1 MSGEWQP
8 IETAPRD
15 GVPLLIRFRDDLP
28 SRVSGFAGK
37 CAVMRWTFDGGEWS
51 YHGPIGMGGFPD
63 EWIAGWM
70 PLPSPPREGGR

>member
-1 MSGEWQP
+1 MSDWQP

-15 GVPLLIRFRDDLP
+15 GSPLLIRFRDDLP

-63 EWIAGWM
+63 EWISNWM